1 MLSPFLGALEVQV
14 CHLSATRVRH
24 RGRSFD
30 ASAGAVRRRHR
41 VVPSGGLHCD
51 ALRHAFKLDLP
62 CSYPLPRFDFTIFVT
77 EEETETVT
85 ESPSQVGTCVIRCD
99 TKKDRCTLVGPRADS
114 RPTFAVHIAGPG
126 TEGGHHGVSR
136 SAPVGGYCAR
146 RGARVRRRFHDAG
159 GPERAGQP
167 GAGDVA
173 IHPGSDRPAACR
185 LHRLAARAGR
195 CRPPGRPGTAGSA
208 RRSTRGS
215 S

>member
-24 RGRSFD
+24 GGRSFD

-114 RPTFAVHIAGPG
+114 RPTFAVHITHASP
-126 TEGGHHGVSR
+126 H
-136 SAPVGGYCAR
+136 
-146 RGARVRRRFHDAG
+146 
-159 GPERAGQP
+159 
-167 GAGDVA
+167 
-173 IHPGSDRPAACR
+173 
-185 LHRLAARAGR
+185 
-195 CRPPGRPGTAGSA
+195 SA
-208 RRSTRGS
+208 RRQITPKTSRYTRCS
-215 S
+215 SSMSPNVSINGRIRSSGRRPSAATALVQHRRDHGILRNQRRFQVAN